1 MKITGS
7 TRLTG
12 IFGDPITHTLSPVMH
27 NAAFAALDLDMVYVP
42 FHVQENDLKRA
53 VESIRA
59 LNIAGVNVTVPHKE
73 RVVKYLDAMDDG
85 TRVIGAVN
93 TVVNKG
99 GQLKGYNTDAMGYMR
114 SLREDCGFDPK
125 KKKVVIAGA
134 GGSARAVLYELLA
147 VGVVSATIVNRTPSR
162 GARLADEYAG
172 LFLGAQLQAYGLD
185 RPDELRVALESADI
199 LINATAAGLMGKG
212 ELDVPLERL
221 PKGAIVSDIVY
232 SPLETAFL
240 KKAKALG
247 LRTHSGIG
255 MLVHQGAASFELW
268 TGHPAP
274 VGVMK
279 AAVLDALKT
288 LE

>member
-42 FHVQENDLKRA
+42 FHVLENDLKRA

-73 RVVKYLDAMDDG
+73 RVVKYLDATDDG
-85 TRVIGAVN
+85 ARVIGAVN
-93 TVVNKG
+93 TIVNKG

-185 RPDELRVALESADI
+185 RSDELRVALESADI
-199 LINATAAGLMGKG
+199 LINTTAAGLMGKG

-268 TGHPAP
+268 MGQAAP
-274 VGVMK
+274 VSVMK